1 MKNAKSF
8 FLNGEKFFTPETISL
23 LDVITY
29 FNYSSS
35 LLVIEYNNFI
45 CSRENWTT
53 IYVNDQDRVE
63 IVTIVGGG

>member
-1 MKNAKSF
+1 MNKKYFGTDGIRGTVNVGNI
-8 FLNGEKFFTPETISL
+8 NGEKFFTPETINL

-45 CSRENWTT
+45 C
-53 IYVNDQDRVE
+53 RVSAS
-63 IVTIVGGG
+63 